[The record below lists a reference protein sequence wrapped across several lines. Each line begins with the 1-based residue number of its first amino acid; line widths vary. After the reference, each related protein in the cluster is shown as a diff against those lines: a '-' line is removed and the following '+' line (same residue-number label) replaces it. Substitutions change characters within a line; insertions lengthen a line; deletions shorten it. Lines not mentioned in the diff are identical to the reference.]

1 VYAYAYGVFP
11 MAATDQAR
19 QHRRRAQECVDLAAK
34 ICDPAQRL
42 LILQMARAWMYLAE
56 TAEKDRADMVWA
68 N

>member
-1 VYAYAYGVFP
+1 

-56 TAEKDRADMVWA
+56 KAEKDRADLVWA
-68 N
+68 T

>member
-1 VYAYAYGVFP
+1 

-56 TAEKDRADMVWA
+56 TAEKDRADMV
-68 N
+68 